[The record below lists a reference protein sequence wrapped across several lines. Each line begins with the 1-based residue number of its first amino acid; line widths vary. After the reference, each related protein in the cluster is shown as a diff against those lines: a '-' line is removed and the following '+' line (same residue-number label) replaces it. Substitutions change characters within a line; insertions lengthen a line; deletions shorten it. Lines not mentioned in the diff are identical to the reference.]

1 MEKIISLISAMAL
14 TAACVNA
21 SAFAAGGEKPE
32 AADIGGAAYEKLM
45 ERQQT
50 YDLNMAAS

>member
-14 TAACVNA
+14 TAACVNT

-32 AADIGGAAYEKLM
+32 AADIGGAAYEKL
-45 ERQQT
+45 T
-50 YDLNMAAS
+50 SA